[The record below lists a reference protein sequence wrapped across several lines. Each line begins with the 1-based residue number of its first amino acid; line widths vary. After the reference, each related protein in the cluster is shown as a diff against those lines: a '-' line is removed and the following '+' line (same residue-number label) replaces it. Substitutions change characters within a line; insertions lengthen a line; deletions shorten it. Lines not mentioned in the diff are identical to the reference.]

1 MKRNKPAAFFLM
13 VLACC
18 AVAAGSTPGLPAP
31 EKSKAL
37 HQVKKIHIAHNSFNV
52 VKTKDAD
59 ARQLLA
65 EEQAREQLEQAE
77 ARERRMASLLETE
90 LKRAGFEVVKDK
102 KDAEAVLV
110 GMIVP
115 FGGDQS
121 GPSQPRR
128 YIYKL
133 MPQTYENF
141 HDFIT
146 GKGKLWEANVKMS
159 DDRTEGESDQAAAVR
174 IAETLLKA
182 WLKSAQKAGLST
194 GDKVQ

>member
-1 MKRNKPAAFFLM
+1 MKRNKSAAFLLM

-18 AVAAGSTPGLPAP
+18 AVAAGSAPGLPAP

-37 HQVKKIHIAHNSFNV
+37 HQVKKIHIAQTSFNV
-52 VKTKDAD
+52 VKTEDAD
-59 ARQLLA
+59 GRQLLK
-65 EEQAREQLEQAE
+65 EEQARQQLEQAE
-77 ARERRMASLLETE
+77 ARDKRMGSLLETE
-90 LKRAGFEVVKDK
+90 LKRVGFEVVKDK

-115 FGGDQS
+115 LGGNQPGSS
-121 GPSQPRR
+121 GPRR

-141 HDFIT
+141 HDFFT

-159 DDRTEGESDQAAAVR
+159 DSRIEDESDRSAAVR
-174 IAETLLKA
+174 IAENLLKA